1 MTSKNVRKIV
11 YSVIKA
17 NPRIR
22 LSEIEGLFAG
32 ILPVVTLLDSLDEMR
47 KALEVSIDD
56 EDRLTVF
63 DTSTDQKPLNLLE
76 RKNLFFKIA
85 IKLKTN
91 RIRLEPNWLVI
102 MKRLKE
108 ECPDDGVYEALCSR
122 YLRYDEESPSMTAFY
137 RYATTHGKRK

>member
-17 NPRIR
+17 NPKIR
-22 LSEIEGLFAG
+22 LSEIEALFG
-32 ILPVVTLLDSLDEMR
+32 GVLPTMKLFDCLDEMR
-47 KALEVSIDD
+47 KGLEISIDD
-56 EDRLTVF
+56 QESITVF
-63 DTSTDQKPLNLLE
+63 DTSTDQKPLTLLE
-76 RKNLFFKIA
+76 RKNLFFKVA

-102 MKRLKE
+102 MKRLKD

-122 YLRYDEESPSMTAFY
+122 YLRHDEDCPSLTSFY
-137 RYATTHGKRK
+137 RYATNHGKRK